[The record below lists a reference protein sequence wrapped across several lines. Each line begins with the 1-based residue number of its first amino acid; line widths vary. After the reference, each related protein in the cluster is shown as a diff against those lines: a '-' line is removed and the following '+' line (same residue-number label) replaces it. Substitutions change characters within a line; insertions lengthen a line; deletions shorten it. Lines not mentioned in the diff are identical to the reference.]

1 MVFFLLSCLCLG
13 FLTFNALNLR
23 HSCSLSVFLNN
34 SLHLLG
40 FWFRFF
46 FLGDGASPFH
56 EKTTSSASTRPLNW
70 DCRSFRF
77 FSSFGFLHDRGL
89 FTMAISTSHHLVEVI
104 ILVCFVRFSLGP
116 GSSNGWPSLRQGC
129 LFRRSF
135 YFWLGCTPR
144 SVKVKSFIR
153 IRTVTAITLI
163 DSKLA
168 RSSHSCRSVNFFL
181 VIQSWFS
188 NRSICN
194 HLASLAL
201 YCRRSLSW
209 AGCLFTLNLFRL
221 SHRGGSSCR
230 IFLSALHHDVSAPS
244 SRLSWF

>member
-1 MVFFLLSCLCLG
+1 MVDVRDSLRNEADAFFQAASQFPARLFLFRNDGNHVVFFLLSCLCLG

-46 FLGDGASPFH
+46 FLDDGASPFH

-116 GSSNGWPSLRQGC
+116 GSSNG
-129 LFRRSF
+129 
-135 YFWLGCTPR
+135 
-144 SVKVKSFIR
+144 
-153 IRTVTAITLI
+153 
-163 DSKLA
+163 
-168 RSSHSCRSVNFFL
+168 
-181 VIQSWFS
+181 
-188 NRSICN
+188 
-194 HLASLAL
+194 
-201 YCRRSLSW
+201 
-209 AGCLFTLNLFRL
+209 
-221 SHRGGSSCR
+221 
-230 IFLSALHHDVSAPS
+230 
-244 SRLSWF
+244 